1 MSISRRL
8 WLTTLTTLVLLGVTL
23 VTLLVAVRVS
33 DSTAQ
38 ARHVAYRRIS
48 AIETILSDLKDAET
62 GQRGY
67 VLTGVESYL
76 TPFLRA
82 SRSLPVETD
91 ELRAG
96 SADDPRLQADGAR
109 LGAIVTDKLAELR
122 LVIAARRSAGF
133 SAALRII
140 GTDRGKALMEQ
151 ARTLADDMEAG
162 LRVQVQERDQQIR
175 QTYSL
180 VLAVLVL
187 GGLLIA
193 STSVFINL
201 WVVAS
206 VRRQQEAF
214 LAGVRRVAEGDL
226 TSDIPAVGGIEFAR
240 LADAFNRMVADLRD
254 ERLRRESAEKALA
267 RSNATLKTQADGA
280 TRKSNAAEAL
290 SRLAARL
297 TACDDEAEVAE
308 VIGDLAPLIVRS
320 GAGALYTRAGSEV
333 TLRKVAEWSEPASAP
348 AVIQPS
354 ECRGIRDGRPHV
366 VHWTDSE
373 AACAHVDHDTG
384 CACRCLPIIA
394 QEQLVGLL
402 YLEERDMA
410 LALPLADVIVLSESI
425 GTTISNLRLRDSL
438 KDLSIRD
445 ALTGLFNR
453 RHLQETLSIELPRA
467 DRTSTPLSL
476 IILDLDN
483 FKKFNDTFGH
493 DAGDAVL
500 RALGSA
506 ITRNL
511 RQGDVA
517 FRYGGEEFMVLL
529 PQSSQAQAAAIAER
543 VRTAIE
549 ALRLVYDG
557 RSLGG
562 FSASLGVAT
571 FPDCGETAEAL
582 ILAADRALYS
592 SKATGKNR
600 VSFAAEAA

>member
-8 WLTTLTTLVLLGVTL
+8 WLTTLTTLLLLGVTL
-23 VTLLVAVRVS
+23 VTLLIAVRVS
-33 DSTAQ
+33 DSAAQ

-76 TPFLRA
+76 APFLHA
-82 SRSLPVETD
+82 SRSLPVETQ

-122 LVIAARRSAGF
+122 LVITTRRSAGF
-133 SAALRII
+133 TAALQII
-140 GTDRGKALMEQ
+140 DTDRGKDLMEQ
-151 ARTLADDMEAG
+151 ARSLADDMEAR
-162 LRVQVQERDQQIR
+162 LRVQVQDRDQQLR
-175 QTYSL
+175 HTYSL
-180 VLAVLVL
+180 VLAVLVF

-193 STSVFINL
+193 CTSVFINL

-214 LAGVRRVAEGDL
+214 LAGVRRVTEGDL

-267 RSNATLKTQADGA
+267 RSNATLKTQADGL
-280 TRKSNAAEAL
+280 TRKSHAAEAL

-320 GAGALYTRAGSEV
+320 GAGALYTRGGSEV

-373 AACAHVDHDTG
+373 AACGHIDHDTG
-384 CACRCLPIIA
+384 CACRCLPIMA

-410 LALPLADVIVLSESI
+410 LALPLDDVIVLAESI

-453 RHLQETLSIELPRA
+453 RHLQEMLSLELPRA
-467 DRTSTPLSL
+467 ARSSTPLSL

-500 RALGSA
+500 RALGGA

-529 PQSSQAQAAAIAER
+529 PQSSQTQAAAIAER